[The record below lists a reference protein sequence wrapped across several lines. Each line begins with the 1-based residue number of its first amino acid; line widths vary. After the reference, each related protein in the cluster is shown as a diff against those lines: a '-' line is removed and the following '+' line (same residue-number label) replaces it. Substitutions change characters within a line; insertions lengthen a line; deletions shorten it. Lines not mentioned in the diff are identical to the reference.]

1 MNSKTLHI
9 IKRYLSGDLGLE
21 SAAEELH
28 RAGEFAIFSAPDV
41 SGSTDHWR
49 LEELM
54 GRVLW
59 LTLRESSPDN
69 VPETP
74 FGAAEIREMVSGVF
88 FDEASEEPSED
99 KDSDSAGA
107 P

>member
-1 MNSKTLHI
+1 MNSKSLDI
-9 IKRYLSGDLGLE
+9 IMRYLSGDLCLE

-28 RAGEFAIFSAPDV
+28 RGGEFAIFSAPDV
-41 SGSTDHWR
+41 SGSTDHGR

-74 FGAAEIREMVSGVF
+74 FGAAEIREIASGVF
-88 FDEASEEPSED
+88 FDESSEEPSED
-99 KDSDSAGA
+99 KGPDSAGV

>member
-1 MNSKTLHI
+1 MNSKSLDI

-28 RAGEFAIFSAPDV
+28 RGGDFAIASSPDA
-41 SGSTDHWR
+41 SGSADHAR
-49 LEELM
+49 LEELF

-74 FGAAEIREMVSGVF
+74 FGAAEIRELASGVF
-88 FDEASEEPSED
+88 FDEGSEEPSED